1 MALSAYVGH
10 KNFIS
15 TEYYLRLT
23 SELYPEVRKVTENYT
38 EHLIK
43 DMECLDE

>member
-1 MALSAYVGH
+1 MILSAYVGH

-23 SELYPEVRKVTENYT
+23 AELFPTIREKIEKYT
-38 EHLIK
+38 DNIIIELG
-43 DMECLDE
+43 DCNE